1 MEGRI
6 IDFQIHIKAM
16 IQLRSA
22 QQQSDRIALPSQTRQ
37 LEDMSAFM
45 SLLAYTTSPHT
56 ILSTTILPNN
66 LLTRENNPEYQEDNG
81 YCFEST
87 YGVTSDIAEAI
98 QQTLQIHKWLSTPP
112 HIHTDDSTNASMNM
126 EMSKKIEDLGSFLV
140 NWTFDEYQA
149 RIVFPDDNTMQAIF
163 THHAKAWHNATT
175 IYYTYVTKSVLPPDF
190 IMVDAVSRV
199 AEHLHAV
206 EDLKIGYAEQGVRMA
221 PITWPAFVASC
232 CAESSMRETWGQ
244 WWDRVQC
251 YGIGSLNRQYE
262 VVREIWNEVDQ
273 GGDGW
278 LEILLRE
285 NIEVLAL

>member
-1 MEGRI
+1 MEGHI

-22 QQQSDRIALPSQTRQ
+22 QQQSDRIALPPQTRQ
-37 LEDMSAFM
+37 LEEMSAFM
-45 SLLAYTTSPHT
+45 SLLACTTSPHT
-56 ILSTTILPNN
+56 IPSTTILTNTS
-66 LLTRENNPEYQEDNG
+66 LTQESSHVHQQHKS

-98 QQTLQIHKWLSTPP
+98 QQTLQIHQWLSTPSQIP
-112 HIHTDDSTNASMNM
+112 THDSTASMSM
-126 EMSKKIEDLGSFLV
+126 EMSKKIEDLGLFLT
-140 NWTFDEYQA
+140 NWTFSEYEAQ
-149 RIVFPDDNTMQAIF
+149 IVFPDDTTMQAIF
-163 THHAKAWHNATT
+163 THHAKAWHNATV
-175 IYYTYVTKSVLPPDF
+175 IYYTYITKRILLPDLN
-190 IMVDAVSRV
+190 MADAVSRV
-199 AEHLHAV
+199 AEHLHTV
-206 EDLKIGYAEQGVRMA
+206 EDLKTGYAEQGVRMA

-232 CAESSMRETWGQ
+232 CADPSMRKIWDK

-251 YGIGSLNRQYE
+251 YGIGSLKRQYE
-262 VVREIWNEVDQ
+262 VVREVWSEVDR